1 MNHPPEIIEVPPIRL
16 RRASPADATALFNA
30 AANPDVMRYMDW
42 LAPKT
47 VQEIRTHLE
56 SVVESWSRGVEFQWI
71 IEDIEDRYILNT
83 RLRLRKVTESGRS
96 PIYKLGKKYESESS
110 GTHQVVTTYLTEN
123 EYSVFAR
130 LPAKIARKRRC
141 SLYGGSLDVYEHL
154 EVELQV
160 FEIEFA
166 SVEEA
171 AAYVPPPFVGREI
184 TSETKYSGFALARG
198 EAYP

>member
-1 MNHPPEIIEVPPIRL
+1 MSTLPKYSKPEIE
-16 RRASPADATALFNA
+16 RRWLVAFEAKLDAENG
-30 AANPDVMRYMDW
+30 
-42 LAPKT
+42 
-47 VQEIRTHLE
+47 RT
-56 SVVESWSRGVEFQWI
+56 RI
-71 IEDIEDRYILNT
+71 IEDRYILNT

-141 SLYGGSLDVYEHL
+141 CLYGGSLDVYEHL

-198 EAYP
+198 EA